1 MPFSVLK
8 DRKIDEEKAVLFRG
22 TGGNFALK
30 SADNSLGVLPMQRE
44 TLGYRYFLRK
54 PLPASALR
62 VPVSKLFEIDE
73 SGKD

>member
-1 MPFSVLK
+1 
-8 DRKIDEEKAVLFRG
+8 
-22 TGGNFALK
+22 
-30 SADNSLGVLPMQRE
+30 MQRE